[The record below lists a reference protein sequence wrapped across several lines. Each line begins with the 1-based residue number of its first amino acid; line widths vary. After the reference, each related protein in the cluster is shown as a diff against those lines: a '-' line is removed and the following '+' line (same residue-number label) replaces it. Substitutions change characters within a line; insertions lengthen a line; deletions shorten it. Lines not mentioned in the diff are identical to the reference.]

1 MIEKMKFISISGP
14 KDDLDRMVNQNL
26 SHYEIQFENAMTELR
41 SVAKLVPYPGE
52 NPYKEPFVY
61 HQFSDKL
68 RLNMDV
74 DLLLKL
80 IQFNAES

>member
-1 MIEKMKFISISGP
+1 MMIF
-14 KDDLDRMVNQNL
+14 LL
-26 SHYEIQFENAMTELR
+26 LLFL
-41 SVAKLVPYPGE
+41 LVHEGIKPY
-52 NPYKEPFVY
+52 PYKEPFVY
-61 HQFSDKL
+61 HQVSDKL